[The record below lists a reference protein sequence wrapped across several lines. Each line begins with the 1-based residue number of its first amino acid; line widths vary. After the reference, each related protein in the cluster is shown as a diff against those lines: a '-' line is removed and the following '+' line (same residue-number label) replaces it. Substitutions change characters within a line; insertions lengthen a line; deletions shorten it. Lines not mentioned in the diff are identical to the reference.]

1 MTNSDSSGNAAAAFI
16 AAMVTLLFWGGT
28 AIANRYAV
36 GFADPITVATLR
48 SMLAGAIA
56 LLVALSMRLEFPRER
71 NDRILLLLSGLL
83 SFAVWPLAISLGVA
97 RTTASHAALIMAMLP
112 IFTVLIAALVHRT
125 APPKAWWFGGIL
137 ALIATTILIT
147 YRGGSYTAA
156 DASSAVIGDLIILAG
171 SVLCSAGYVAGA
183 KLSPK
188 IGAFATTFWGL
199 SIALV
204 VTAPVFAISQQQTD
218 WSMMPTSAWW
228 SIAWLT
234 LCSSLFGYVLWFYAL
249 GRGGIEKIGSLQLLM
264 PVITLAGAVWVLGE
278 ILTPQL
284 VALSVLVLLGTFIA
298 HRFANRDK

>member
-1 MTNSDSSGNAAAAFI
+1 MSNSDNSGNAAPAFI
-16 AAMVTLLFWGGT
+16 AAIITLVFWGGT

-56 LLVALSMRLEFPRER
+56 LVVALAMRLEFPSER
-71 NDRILLLLSGLL
+71 NDRILLLLSGLF
-83 SFAVWPLAISLGVA
+83 SFAIWPLAISLGVA

-112 IFTVLIAALVHRT
+112 VFTVLIASVVHRT
-125 APPKAWWFGGIL
+125 VPPLAWWFGGVL

-147 YRGGSYTAA
+147 YRGGSFAVA
-156 DASSAVIGDLIILAG
+156 DSSSAVVGDLIILAG
-171 SVLCSAGYVAGA
+171 CVLCSAGYVAGA
-183 KLSPK
+183 KLTPK
-188 IGAFATTFWGL
+188 IGSFATTFWGL

-218 WSMMPTSAWW
+218 WSMLPTSAWW

-234 LCSSLFGYVLWFYAL
+234 FCSSLIGYVLWFYAL

-264 PVITLAGAVWVLGE
+264 PVVTLAGAVWVLGE
-278 ILTPQL
+278 VLTLQL
-284 VALSVLVLLGTFIA
+284 VALSVLVLLGTFIS
-298 HRFANRDK
+298 HRFSNRNK